1 MGRGPVALGDG
12 DFFVEVDVLDRV
24 QELSTFGDRALER
37 LTTGDEALAA
47 GTLVDDGRLDGFG
60 EVIVA
65 RGAAGVDQADATHV
79 AIGDLV
85 AGEVDRVI
93 GRKVGVHALVDFA
106 VRRFCGLDGEV
117 AAVVLGKLLLDD
129 VGADGDAEVVG
140 LAGKVGGH
148 VIIFVLRLKS
158 VVAGVAPEDGRHTH
172 FVGGLEGV
180 GDFDDLAIGF
190 GGAEVDRRPDGRAAH
205 VGGLLD
211 RAVHDLVA
219 DVRVG
224 EQLVVVDLHHEGDLV
239 GVATGDAA
247 EDAESRADRVATAFD
262 GELHNI
268 FAVEVDGVLSE
279 RSAGGVLDALV
290 DRQDGDVARVS
301 EATRAVEALEV
312 GQDAIVAVRGGKGV
326 LNPISAR
333 LVDLIL

>member
-158 VVAGVAPEDGRHTH
+158 VVAV
-172 FVGGLEGV
+172 
-180 GDFDDLAIGF
+180 
-190 GGAEVDRRPDGRAAH
+190 
-205 VGGLLD
+205 
-211 RAVHDLVA
+211 
-219 DVRVG
+219 
-224 EQLVVVDLHHEGDLV
+224 
-239 GVATGDAA
+239 
-247 EDAESRADRVATAFD
+247 
-262 GELHNI
+262 
-268 FAVEVDGVLSE
+268 
-279 RSAGGVLDALV
+279 
-290 DRQDGDVARVS
+290 
-301 EATRAVEALEV
+301 
-312 GQDAIVAVRGGKGV
+312 
-326 LNPISAR
+326 
-333 LVDLIL
+333 

>member
-1 MGRGPVALGDG
+1 M
-12 DFFVEVDVLDRV
+12 
-24 QELSTFGDRALER
+24 
-37 LTTGDEALAA
+37 
-47 GTLVDDGRLDGFG
+47 
-60 EVIVA
+60 
-65 RGAAGVDQADATHV
+65 
-79 AIGDLV
+79 
-85 AGEVDRVI
+85 
-93 GRKVGVHALVDFA
+93 
-106 VRRFCGLDGEV
+106 
-117 AAVVLGKLLLDD
+117 
-129 VGADGDAEVVG
+129 
-140 LAGKVGGH
+140 
-148 VIIFVLRLKS
+148 
-158 VVAGVAPEDGRHTH
+158 
-172 FVGGLEGV
+172 GGLEGV

-262 GELHNI
+262 GELHDI